1 MNGSQPGSARFSE
14 EDLALLRSLGS
25 RISQIIHGE
34 QVDVPDVQRR
44 DELGI
49 LANMVSRLARELHAA
64 RRQDRQYHEE
74 IEHRVEQLQGAYATQ
89 ERLLATIRELSSPI
103 LEVHEGVLLV
113 PIVGTLD
120 AARVGHVMPAL
131 LERVAAT
138 RPKVVI
144 IHVSGV
150 EGAPA
155 EAAALL
161 LRAGQSARQFGA
173 RAILSG
179 VPHGLRVGAVDLAS
193 LTPCS
198 DLQEA
203 LSTALDVIGYRITR

>member
-1 MNGSQPGSARFSE
+1 MSDAGRFTE
-14 EDLALLRSLGS
+14 EDLALIRLLGS
-25 RISQIIHGE
+25 RISQLIHGE
-34 QVDVPDVQRR
+34 DVDVPDLQRR

-49 LANMVSRLARELHAA
+49 LANMVSRLARELHVA
-64 RRQDRQYHEE
+64 RRQDSQVHAEL
-74 IEHRVEQLQGAYATQ
+74 EHRIAQLQGAYSTQ
-89 ERLLATIRELSSPI
+89 EKLLATIRDMSSPI
-103 LEVHEGVLLV
+103 LDVHEGVLLV

-138 RPKVVI
+138 RPNVVI
-144 IHVSGV
+144 IHVNGLENAS
-150 EGAPA
+150 P
-155 EAAALL
+155 EAATLL

-179 VPHGLRVGAVDLAS
+179 VPHDAKVGGVDFTA

-198 DLQEA
+198 DLREA